1 MPNAGAGQ
9 AADGRLAAAGAAA
22 AGGGCAAGG
31 GPAAGA
37 LAAESL
43 RDARPVSYW
52 LDQPD
57 APAPQPAL
65 RGAVTA
71 DLAVVG
77 GGFTGL
83 WTALLAK
90 ERDPAR
96 DVLLLEG
103 RRIGWAASGRNGG
116 FCSASLT
123 HGLANGL
130 DRFGAEMPTLDRLGR
145 QNLAEIA
152 DTVARYSI
160 DCAFERTGELMVAT
174 QDWQLPGLAES
185 AAAGRRLGGD
195 PVLLDAAAVRAEIDS
210 PTYVAG
216 LWDRDGCAMLDPA
229 RLAWGLRR
237 ACLAAGVRIHEGS
250 PVTRIS
256 RDGAGLRLATARGS
270 VRADVAALGTGA
282 YPPSLL
288 RRLKLWLVP
297 VYDYALMTE
306 PLSAGQLAS
315 VGWRHRQGAADL
327 GNQFHYYRLTADN
340 RILWGGYDA
349 VYYNGGVITTAQDQR
364 PATFTRLASQFFE
377 TFPQLAGLRFSHAWG
392 GVIDTCARFCAF
404 YGTAHAGRLGY
415 AAGYTGLGVG
425 ASRFAGNVLL
435 DLLSGQPT
443 ERTELAMVRGK
454 PVPFPPEPV
463 RSAVIQLTRASLA
476 RADRQQG
483 HRDLWLRTLDRL
495 GLGFDS

>member
-1 MPNAGAGQ
+1 MRSTRTSSSATGT
-9 AADGRLAAAGAAA
+9 
-22 AGGGCAAGG
+22 
-31 GPAAGA
+31 A
-37 LAAESL
+37 LAADSL
-43 RDARPVSYW
+43 GTVRPVPYW
-52 LDQPD
+52 LDQSG
-57 APAPQPAL
+57 APEPALAL
-65 RGAVTA
+65 RGAATA

-103 RRIGWAASGRNGG
+103 RRVGWAASGRNGG

-130 DRFGAEMPTLDRLGR
+130 DRFGAEMPALDRLGR
-145 QNLAEIA
+145 QNLAEIGDA
-152 DTVARYSI
+152 VARYSI
-160 DCAFERTGELMVAT
+160 DCGFERTGEMMVAT
-174 QDWQLPGLAES
+174 ADWQLPGLAD
-185 AAAGRRLGGD
+185 AAAAARALGGD
-195 PVLLDAAAVRAEIDS
+195 PVLLDAAGVRAELDS
-210 PTYVAG
+210 PTYAGG

-229 RLAWGLRR
+229 RLAWGLRQ
-237 ACLAAGVRIHEGS
+237 ACLDAGVRIHEHS

-256 RDGAGLRLATARGS
+256 RAGGGLRLDTRQGSAR
-270 VRADVAALGTGA
+270 VAQAVLGTGA
-282 YPPSLL
+282 FPPSLL

-315 VGWRHRQGAADL
+315 IGWAHRQGAADIS
-327 GNQFHYYRLTADN
+327 NQFHYYRLTADN

-349 VYYNGGVITTAQDQR
+349 VYYNGGRITAAQDQR
-364 PATFTRLASQFFE
+364 PATFTMLASNFFE

-392 GVIDTCARFCAF
+392 GVVDTCARFCAF
-404 YGTAHAGRLGY
+404 YGTAHDGRLAY
-415 AAGYTGLGVG
+415 AAGYTGLGV
-425 ASRFAGNVLL
+425 AATRFAGNVML
-435 DLLSGQPT
+435 DLLGGEPT
-443 ERTELAMVRGK
+443 ERTELDMVRSK

-463 RSAVIQLTRASLA
+463 RSAVIQLTRSSLA
-476 RADRQQG
+476 RADRNQG
-483 HRDLWLRTLDRL
+483 RRDLWLRTLDRL